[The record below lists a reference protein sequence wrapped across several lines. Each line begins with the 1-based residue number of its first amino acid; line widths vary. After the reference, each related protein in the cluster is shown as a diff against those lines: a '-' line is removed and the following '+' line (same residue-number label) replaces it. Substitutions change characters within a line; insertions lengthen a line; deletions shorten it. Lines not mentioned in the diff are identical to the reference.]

1 MTDYQ
6 RFINVINWLKESRKI
21 FNNADLANVLGVSQT
36 YVSLLM
42 TEKKPIT
49 ANLVKN
55 LVNKFNE
62 LNDIW
67 ILTGEGSML
76 KVDATATSRDEINQT
91 GTYNNVHG
99 DNNVNAD
106 STINAL
112 IERIK
117 EKDEQISRLITIIE
131 HKL

>member
-62 LNDIW
+62 LNEIW